1 MITKEMDLFMNKTF
15 INLYS
20 IAKRNNETI
29 ILKDFDSKNIEHL
42 YLFEVA
48 QVVNNFFRYKIILNM
63 PFYKK
68 LFNKKFWKIKV
79 KRKVKSGID
88 INEFLTFT
96 SKDMKIDIKSLYKE
110 LYEKNWKFY
119 DFDI

>member
-29 ILKDFDSKNIEHL
+29 ILKDFDPKNIEHL
-42 YLFEVA
+42 YLLEVA

-63 PFYKK
+63 PLYKK
-68 LFNKKFWKIKV
+68 FFNKKFWKIKV
-79 KRKVKSGID
+79 KRKVKSGINID
-88 INEFLTFT
+88 EFLTFT
-96 SKDMKIDIKSLYKE
+96 SKNMEIDVKSLYKE
-110 LYEKNWKFY
+110 LYEKN
-119 DFDI
+119 

>member
-1 MITKEMDLFMNKTF
+1 MITKKMDLFMNKTF

-29 ILKDFDSKNIEHL
+29 ILKNFDPKNIQHL

-63 PFYKK
+63 PLYKK

-96 SKDMKIDIKSLYKE
+96 SKDMEVDIKSLYKE
-110 LYEKNWKFY
+110 LYEKN
-119 DFDI
+119 